1 MFLSRHGETGAVL
14 RCVRPDGSETWQK
27 QERHGAFFVT
37 HDLTH
42 LAVESIL
49 HCRQG
54 FYGLIASGWSIDDT
68 TGKGVRGALPPEAGD
83 VEAFVGLFD
92 TERASATLWT
102 ADEFNEAMAIKT
114 GGTARRLTS
123 EDLAAI
129 RRRRAELMAQWSA
142 LPRGDTLELSFE

>member
-1 MFLSRHGETGAVL
+1 MFLSGHGGTGAVL

-42 LAVESIL
+42 LAVETVL
-49 HCRQG
+49 RCRQ
-54 FYGLIASGWSIDDT
+54 SIEDT
-68 TGKGVRGALPPEAGD
+68 TGKGVRGALPPEAGQ

-92 TERASATLWT
+92 TERPSATLWT
-102 ADEFNEAMAIKT
+102 AGEFNEAMAIKT